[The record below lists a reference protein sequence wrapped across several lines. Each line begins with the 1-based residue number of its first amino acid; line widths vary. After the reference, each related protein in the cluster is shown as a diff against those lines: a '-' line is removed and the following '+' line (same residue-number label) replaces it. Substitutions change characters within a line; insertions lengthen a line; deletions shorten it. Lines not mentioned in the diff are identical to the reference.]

1 MVQLSNF
8 ANACIHQLSQGR
20 GGMKLLAGTARG
32 LSVGPKILLMDE
44 QFALCNIIRAKQYYI
59 DNYFKFIRISK
70 KTILFVL
77 TSCCG
82 VVLRGRI
89 ALCL

>member
-20 GGMKLLAGTARG
+20 GGMKLLAGTERG
-32 LSVGPKILLMDE
+32 LSVGQKILLIDE

-59 DNYFKFIRISK
+59 DNYFKFIR
-70 KTILFVL
+70 
-77 TSCCG
+77 CWCG
-82 VVLRGRI
+82 RFLVVVVWY
-89 ALCL
+89 

>member
-1 MVQLSNF
+1 
-8 ANACIHQLSQGR
+8 
-20 GGMKLLAGTARG
+20 MKLLVGPARG
-32 LSVGPKILLMDE
+32 LSVGTKILLMDE
-44 QFALCNIIRAKQYYI
+44 QFALCNIILAKQYYI

-77 TSCCG
+77 TSCCD